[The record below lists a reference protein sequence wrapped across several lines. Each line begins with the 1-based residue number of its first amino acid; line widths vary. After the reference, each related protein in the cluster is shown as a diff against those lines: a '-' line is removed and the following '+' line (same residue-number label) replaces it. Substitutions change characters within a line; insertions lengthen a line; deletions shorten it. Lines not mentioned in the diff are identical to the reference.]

1 MKKGHFI
8 NQIQTML
15 GVTKNEIYFVTLILV
30 GLIIGTSIKFFSQ
43 DDSDYINRRNEIYRA
58 LDSLAEVNKS
68 SYVGTD
74 LKGNPDTELALGDTI
89 IPKEK
94 TFPSRQKK
102 ELPSGKIN
110 INTASITEL
119 MKLPGVGEAT
129 AQKIIEYRKNN
140 PFNKP
145 EDIMNVKG
153 IGEKKFEKMKPYIV
167 VK

>member
-1 MKKGHFI
+1 MKKGHLI
-8 NQIQTML
+8 NQIQSII
-15 GVTKNEIYFVTLILV
+15 GVTKNEIYFVTLILG
-30 GLIIGTSIKFFSQ
+30 GLIIGSGIKFFSQ
-43 DDSDYINRRNEIYRA
+43 DDTDYENKRIQIYQA
-58 LDSLAEVNKS
+58 LDSIAEVNKS
-68 SYVGTD
+68 TYVGTD
-74 LKGNPDTELALGDTI
+74 LSGTPDPELALGDTI
-89 IPKEK
+89 VPKENPYP
-94 TFPSRQKK
+94 TRQKK
-102 ELPSGKIN
+102 ELPTSLIN

-153 IGEKKFEKMKPYIV
+153 IGEKKFEKMKPFIT